1 MATSIGKL
9 SKSFFVKLLVGIII
23 LPFVFWGMGDVFR
36 GGSQNVIA
44 TIDSK
49 KVSTQEFI
57 NYVNRLNLK
66 EEQLKNLSKTD
77 LIEQI
82 LSDYIGKKVMSLEIK
97 KLGIVVSDNA
107 LRDIIKNDKLFFKD
121 DKFSRTEYE
130 KFLIKSGI
138 TAPQFEA
145 NIVEQEKR
153 RQFLSSLSGGI
164 VVPEIL
170 IEKEFRKENQ
180 TKIIQYIDLEKY
192 HSKNKPSQESI
203 KELYERNKN
212 IFFTELKSIRYAE
225 IKPELIGGSKEY
237 DENFF
242 KQLDIIENN
251 ILDGQSFEET
261 TKANNLRIIEFNKIN
276 ANKEDEEKN
285 KVKNLPDNI
294 FKKVYNLK
302 IPQSPE
308 VVNIDSKYYLA
319 EIKNEEKKNRP
330 MNDPE
335 VLEALNA
342 QLSFKE
348 KIENNTSLAKDIG
361 LGAFDGD
368 NYRKFAE
375 DNGLIVKDYEISNL
389 KQNDVFDEGL
399 VKRIF
404 LTQDG
409 DVNLITN
416 NTLTKSFLISTKKT
430 KYKTLDKKSNEFEQ
444 YEAKARL
451 NIINKI
457 YQSYDENVNQ
467 KYKVDINKRTID
479 RVKNSFQWR

>member
-36 GGSQNVIA
+36 GGNQNVVA
-44 TIDSK
+44 TVDSNK
-49 KVSTQEFI
+49 ISTQEFV
-57 NYVNRLNLK
+57 NYINRLNLN
-66 EEQLKNLSKTD
+66 EEQIKNLSKTD
-77 LIEQI
+77 LVEQI
-82 LSDYIGKKVMSLEIK
+82 LSDYIGKKVMSLEIE
-97 KLGIVVSDNA
+97 KLGVVVSDNA
-107 LRDIIKNDKLFFKD
+107 LRDIIKNDKSFFKD

-153 RQFLSSLSGGI
+153 RQFLSSLAGGI
-164 VVPEIL
+164 VIPDIL
-170 IEKEFRKENQ
+170 VEKEFRKENQ
-180 TKIIQYIDLEKY
+180 TKSIQYIDLEKY
-192 HSKNKPSQESI
+192 HSKKKPSQESI

-212 IFFTELKSIRYAE
+212 VFFTELKSIRYAE
-225 IKPELIGGSKEY
+225 IKPELISGSQDY

-251 ILDGQSFEET
+251 VLDGQSFEET
-261 TKANNLRIIEFNKIN
+261 AKANNLKIIEFNKIN
-276 ANKEDEEKN
+276 AKKEDEEK
-285 KVKNLPDNI
+285 KKIENLPDKLFNKIYNI
-294 FKKVYNLK
+294 KT
-302 IPQSPE
+302 PQSPE
-308 VVNIDSKYYLA
+308 VINLESKYYLA
-319 EIKNEEKKNRP
+319 EIKDEEKKNRP

-348 KIENNTSLAKDIG
+348 KIDSNTSLAKDIS
-361 LGAFDGD
+361 LGAFDGE
-368 NYRKFAE
+368 NFKKFAD
-375 DNGLIVKDYEISNL
+375 DNGLLVKDYKISNI

-404 LTQDG
+404 LTKDG
-409 DVNLITN
+409 DINLITN
-416 NTLTKSFLISTKKT
+416 STLAKSFLISTKNT
-430 KYKTLDKKSNEFEQ
+430 EYKKLDKKGNEFEQ

-451 NIINKI
+451 NLINKI
-457 YQSYDENVNQ
+457 YQSYDENANQ
-467 KYKVDINKRTID
+467 KYKVEVNQRTID
-479 RVKNSFQWR
+479 RVKNSF